1 MDDELLRIP
10 PPIHTEDP
18 ASPPPASI
26 LLDSYGYLSCRV
38 NGTTAEGFTRGGE
51 SVLVTF
57 WAATHPW
64 FGDLPTALYSEDDLV
79 LLRLPIRRQD
89 DRLHA
94 DYFVHQAGT
103 NNNPP
108 SLKLLPPIPRGVS
121 FSDREIVLLRCRDQ
135 DTFYFAL
142 LHTSL
147 KVWLPCSEG
156 LHEADVVYIM
166 HQPDL
171 DNKDKASVI
180 AVDMRNKT
188 LKDVAYFGSGR
199 PLGYNF
205 TYLQSGVSK
214 HMSN

>member
-147 KVWLPCSEG
+147 KVWWLQQRKRRFQILVRGTTTGRRTAPSIFLRSQWIAPRLPKCC
-156 LHEADVVYIM
+156 L
-166 HQPDL
+166 
-171 DNKDKASVI
+171 
-180 AVDMRNKT
+180 
-188 LKDVAYFGSGR
+188 F
-199 PLGYNF
+199 
-205 TYLQSGVSK
+205 
-214 HMSN
+214 